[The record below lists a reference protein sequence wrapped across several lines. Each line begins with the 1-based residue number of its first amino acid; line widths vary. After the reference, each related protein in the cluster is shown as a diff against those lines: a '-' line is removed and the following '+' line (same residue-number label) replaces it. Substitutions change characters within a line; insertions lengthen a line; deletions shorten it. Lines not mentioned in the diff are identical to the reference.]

1 MKKDPTEKK
10 DNLKLVSGHPDNL
23 LQKFVRWT
31 EDGRIY
37 RGTVI
42 DVFIRQGVRYLDVM
56 TIFGTKR
63 SVSLSKV
70 KFIKFKDQ
78 L

>member
-10 DNLKLVSGHPDNL
+10 ENLKLVSGHPDNL
-23 LQKFVRWT
+23 LHTFVRWT

-37 RGTVI
+37 RGSVI

-70 KFIKFKDQ
+70 KLINFKDQ
-78 L
+78 I